1 VISFRQAHLSSLQVV
16 RVRLK
21 RAQPRPTVVQF
32 CGASLRRDCAWVR
45 AEVLLLKALALKLD
59 GNGEGEGDGELPPMA
74 WFEEDL
80 VIDPEVE
87 LPLEPV
93 FDVESVFESILS
105 DRSDPETLPA
115 TGEAPEELVKA
126 VPLLESVPLADVT
139 FGAVPMADRVVG
151 AVPLPE
157 GSDVEELE
165 TLEELS
171 DWTATP
177 PAAGA
182 F

>member
-1 VISFRQAHLSSLQVV
+1 
-16 RVRLK
+16 
-21 RAQPRPTVVQF
+21 
-32 CGASLRRDCAWVR
+32 
-45 AEVLLLKALALKLD
+45 
-59 GNGEGEGDGELPPMA
+59 
-74 WFEEDL
+74 
-80 VIDPEVE
+80 
-87 LPLEPV
+87 
-93 FDVESVFESILS
+93 
-105 DRSDPETLPA
+105 
-115 TGEAPEELVKA
+115 LVKA
-126 VPLLESVPLADVT
+126 VPLLEPVPLADVT

-151 AVPLPE
+151 AVPLAE